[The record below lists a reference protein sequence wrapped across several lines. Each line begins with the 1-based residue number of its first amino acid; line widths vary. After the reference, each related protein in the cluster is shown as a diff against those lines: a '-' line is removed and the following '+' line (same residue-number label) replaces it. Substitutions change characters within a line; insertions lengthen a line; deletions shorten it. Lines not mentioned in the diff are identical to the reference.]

1 MYSFTNFEL
10 VCCFMAVSNCC
21 FLTWKKVSQ
30 EPGKVAW
37 YSHLL
42 KNFSQFVVIH
52 TVKDFSVVNEAE
64 VDVFLEFLCFF
75 YDPTDV
81 HNLISVSFAFS
92 KSSLYIWKYSW
103 SLAWRILSITLL
115 ACEMSVI
122 MYQFEYFLA
131 LLFFWIRVKTDLFQA
146 YGHCW
151 IFQICWHIECSTFTT
166 SSFRIWNSSA
176 GIPSPSLALSILMF
190 PKARGGG
197 QEELPCVRGQR
208 RWPRGATPGWRPG
221 AVPEAR
227 GGSWEEQPEERW
239 LHRHRKA

>member
-21 FLTWKKVSQ
+21 CLTWKKVSQ

-103 SLAWRILSITLL
+103 SLAWRILSIALL

-122 MYQFEYFLA
+122 MYQFEYFLK
-131 LLFFWIRVKTDLFQA
+131 LLFFWITMKTDLFQSCD
-146 YGHCW
+146 HCYSLW
-151 IFQICWHIECSTFTT
+151 SNPDLKEWAFHVPVFRTPWAWTAKRPLT
-166 SSFRIWNSSA
+166 SSIGKWASFFKKVES
-176 GIPSPSLALSILMF
+176 
-190 PKARGGG
+190 
-197 QEELPCVRGQR
+197 
-208 RWPRGATPGWRPG
+208 
-221 AVPEAR
+221 
-227 GGSWEEQPEERW
+227 
-239 LHRHRKA
+239 